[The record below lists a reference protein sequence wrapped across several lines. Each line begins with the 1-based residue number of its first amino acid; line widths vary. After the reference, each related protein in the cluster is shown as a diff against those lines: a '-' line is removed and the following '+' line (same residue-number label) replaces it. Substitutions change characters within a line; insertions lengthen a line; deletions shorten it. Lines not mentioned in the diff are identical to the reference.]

1 MRCSPLALRATA
13 SLAFAASPLA
23 SAHVTLFEATLTGDQ
38 ATPPSIT
45 AATGTAEMHYDDE
58 TNMIEQLHIFT
69 EGIVL
74 ENLVQADIRIGA
86 PGVAGPVAFTIQ
98 NIWWGPGA
106 TGILLIVHVVGPI
119 SELDEA
125 AMMAGNAYI
134 NIATTSRPEGEIR
147 GQLIPAPGV
156 AGALG
161 LGAAAFGLR
170 RRR

>member
-1 MRCSPLALRATA
+1 MRRSPVALRALA

-23 SAHVTLFEATLTGDQ
+23 VAHVEFFDATLTGAQ

-45 AATGTAEMHYDDE
+45 AATGTAEMHYDTE
-58 TNMIEQLHIFT
+58 TNMIEELHIFT
-69 EGIVL
+69 DGILL
-74 ENLVQADIRIGA
+74 ENLVQADIRVGA
-86 PGVAGPVAFTIQ
+86 PGFAGPVAFAIQ

-106 TGILLIVHVVGPI
+106 TGILLIVHFVGPL
-119 SELDEA
+119 SELDEE
-125 AMMAGNAYI
+125 AMMGGNAYI
-134 NIATTSRPEGEIR
+134 NIATTSHPEGEIR

-161 LGAAAFGLR
+161 LGAAAFGVR